1 MSAIA
6 RALKVHPGERALVV
20 PMVGLTFVAMA
31 GLVAAQSAANAL
43 FFEQVGTDALPVM
56 YLAQGATAFVLM
68 MSLAAVLGRVD
79 RRRAYLAI
87 PASLALLAVV
97 ERAVLFTDAT
107 WIYWVLWLTVAFAL
121 LLQNVFAWGVA
132 GVVTDTRT
140 AKRLFP
146 LFAAGEILGSVAG
159 GLLTAPLVSLLG
171 TRNLVLVW
179 AGALVVALI
188 LCRVVLSAARPG
200 THTEHVER
208 ARRRRARA
216 SPWRDLQIAFAYVR
230 TSKLLVW
237 MTAAAVLFSV
247 LFFSLYLPW
256 AIAATEQYPD
266 AGDLASF
273 FGLFWAAMTGA
284 AFLVSVL
291 ATNRLFAAFGIATMM
306 LVLPVLYLGTFG
318 ILLASSGFVLL
329 VVLRFLD
336 GVWLQ
341 GVASP
346 AWETLTNVVSDARR
360 DQVRAFLNGG
370 PAQAGTV
377 IAGVI
382 AFVGQRV
389 LSAREF
395 AAIGLATAAL
405 ATYVVWRVRRS
416 YASALVDALREG
428 RPHVFPDVAVARVPF
443 AFGHDA
449 LALASALG
457 SAGDESAQVRRL
469 AIRLLRDFD
478 DERARAALEGALGDP
493 DAGVRAQAVVALAA
507 RLDGAERDRVLRP
520 LLDDPAAGVAAPA
533 AAALAFGPDAAAAVA
548 RLRTL
553 ATDVDPAVRATVL
566 SNLAGAPAET
576 APIAAGALGDEDP
589 GVRAAAVTSFASLDP
604 SNALG
609 PALALFDDPSLR
621 VRDAAAAAV
630 AGIGSDAIDDV
641 LGALDD
647 PEARGAALR
656 ALSGLEIGERAI
668 GVRAFADHC
677 ASEAHRS
684 GELAFAIP
692 SDDGATEMLKR
703 AVLEHARTNARTA
716 LQAISLV
723 SANGSAVRS
732 AIDSLDAAD
741 AGQVANA
748 LETLENTVD
757 AALVRPLL
765 PLWEA
770 NDGETRTHTNDWLV
784 RALHNEDPT
793 VVACAHFVEHA
804 QQIEHTQREEH
815 DMSTGHDAMPV
826 MERVL
831 FLQNVPL
838 FEGLALA
845 DLLVI
850 AEVAQD
856 HTFADGEALGVEGEF
871 GEDLHIIA
879 SGTVRVEAGGTEIVR
894 RGRGDVVGELSLI
907 TRHPRIASIV
917 ADGDVHAIRI
927 GRREFE
933 SMIHDRPDIAIG
945 VMRVLAHR
953 LGEVE
958 AEADADAAGAANA

>member
-1 MSAIA
+1 
-6 RALKVHPGERALVV
+6 
-20 PMVGLTFVAMA
+20 
-31 GLVAAQSAANAL
+31 
-43 FFEQVGTDALPVM
+43 
-56 YLAQGATAFVLM
+56 M
-68 MSLAAVLGRVD
+68 MSLAAVVGRVD

-87 PASLALLAVV
+87 PAGLALLALL

-121 LLQNVFAWGVA
+121 LLQNVFVWGVA

-171 TRNLVLVW
+171 TRNLVVVW

-188 LCRVVLSAARPG
+188 LCRIVLSAARPG
-200 THTEHVER
+200 THTEHVAR
-208 ARRRRARA
+208 ARRARRIRS
-216 SPWRDLQIAFAYVR
+216 SPWRDLRTAFAYVQ

-256 AIAATEQYPD
+256 ATAATERYPD

-306 LVLPVLYLGTFG
+306 MVLPLMYLGTFG
-318 ILLASSGFVLL
+318 IMLASSGFVTL

-346 AWETLTNVVSDARR
+346 AWETLTNVVPDARR

-382 AFVGQRV
+382 ALVGQQV
-389 LSAREF
+389 LSPRQF

-405 ATYVVWRVRRS
+405 ATLVVWGVRRS

-428 RPHVFPDVAVARVPF
+428 QPHVFPEVAVARVPF

-449 LALASALG
+449 QALAGALR
-457 SAGDESAQVRRL
+457 SVDDESPQVRRL
-469 AIRLLRDFD
+469 AVRLLVDFD
-478 DERARAALEGALGDP
+478 DQRASAALEGALRDP
-493 DAGVRAQAVVALAA
+493 DAGVRAQAVVALAG
-507 RLDGAERDRVLRP
+507 RLDGPERDRVLRP
-520 LLDDPAAGVAAPA
+520 LVDDPAAGVAAPA
-533 AAALAFGPDAAAAVA
+533 AAAVSSGPDGAAALA

-553 ATDVDPAVRATVL
+553 ARDDDPAVRATAV
-566 SNLAGAPAET
+566 SNLAGAPADA
-576 APIAAGALGDEDP
+576 APIAEGALDDEDP
-589 GVRAAAVTSFASLDP
+589 AVRATAVTSFAWLDP

-609 PALALFDDPSLR
+609 PAVALFDDPSQR

-630 AGIGSDAIDDV
+630 TTIGDDAIDDV
-641 LGALDD
+641 LGALDE
-647 PEARGAALR
+647 PKARGAALW
-656 ALSGLEIGERAI
+656 ALSRLDIGERAI

-677 ASEAHRS
+677 ATEARRS

-692 SDDGATEMLKR
+692 DGDGAGALLRR

-716 LQAISLV
+716 LWAISLV
-723 SANGSAVRS
+723 SANGPDVRS

-741 AGQVANA
+741 PGQAANA
-748 LETLENTVD
+748 LETLENTMD

-765 PLWEA
+765 PLWESG
-770 NDGETRTHTNDWLV
+770 DTTPRTHSNDWLQ
-784 RALHNEDPT
+784 RALHNEDAI
-793 VVACAHFVEHA
+793 VVACARFVERTL
-804 QQIEHTQREEH
+804 QEGDNMGTLR
-815 DMSTGHDAMPV
+815 DAMPV

-838 FEGLALA
+838 FEELALA
-845 DLLVI
+845 DLLTI

-856 HTFADGEALGVEGEF
+856 QTFSDGELLGIEGEI
-871 GEDLHIIA
+871 GEDLHIVV
-879 SGTVRVEAGGTEIVR
+879 SGTVRVEAGGAEIAR

-917 ADGDVHAIRI
+917 ADGDVRAIRI

-933 SMIHDRPDIAIG
+933 SMIHDRPNIAIG
-945 VMRVLAHR
+945 VIQVLAHR

-958 AEADADAAGAANA
+958 AAADAAGVES

>member
-1 MSAIA
+1 VSAIG
-6 RALKVHPGERALVV
+6 RALRVHAGERALVV
-20 PMVGLTFVAMA
+20 PMVALTFVGMA

-43 FFEQVGTDALPVM
+43 FFDQVGTDALPLM

-87 PASLALLAVV
+87 PAGLALLALL
-97 ERAVLFTDAT
+97 ERAVLFSDAT

-121 LLQNVFAWGVA
+121 LLQNVFVWGVA

-171 TRNLVLVW
+171 TRNLVVVW
-179 AGALVVALI
+179 AGALVAALI
-188 LCRVVLSAARPG
+188 LCRIVLSAARPG
-200 THTEHVER
+200 THTEHVAR
-208 ARRRRARA
+208 ARRARRTSS
-216 SPWRDLQIAFAYVR
+216 SPWRDLRAAFAYVR

-256 AIAATEQYPD
+256 AVAATERYPD

-306 LVLPVLYLGTFG
+306 MVLPLMYLGTFG
-318 ILLASSGFVLL
+318 ILLASSAFLTL

-346 AWETLTNVVSDARR
+346 AWETLTNVVPDARR

-382 AFVGQRV
+382 ALVGQQI
-389 LSAREF
+389 LSARQF

-405 ATYVVWRVRRS
+405 ATFVVWRVRRS
-416 YASALVDALREG
+416 YASALVDALHEG

-449 LALASALG
+449 QALAGALRSAE
-457 SAGDESAQVRRL
+457 DEAPQVRRL
-469 AIRLLRDFD
+469 AVRLLVDFD
-478 DERARAALEGALGDP
+478 DQRARAALEGALGDP
-493 DAGVRAQAVVALAA
+493 DAGVRAQAVVALAG
-507 RLDGAERDRVLRP
+507 RLDGPERDRVLRP
-520 LLDDPAAGVAAPA
+520 LVDDPAAGVAAPA
-533 AAALAFGPDAAAAVA
+533 AAAVSSGPEGAAALA

-553 ATDVDPAVRATVL
+553 ARDDDPAVRATAV
-566 SNLAGAPAET
+566 SNLAGAPADA
-576 APIAAGALGDEDP
+576 APIATGALDDEDP
-589 GVRAAAVTSFASLDP
+589 GVRAAAITSFARIDR

-609 PALALFDDPSLR
+609 PAVALLEDPSQR

-630 AGIGSDAIDDV
+630 ATIGDDAIDDL
-641 LGALDD
+641 LGALDE
-647 PEARGAALR
+647 PEARGAALW
-656 ALSGLEIGERAI
+656 ALSRLDIGERAI

-677 ASEAHRS
+677 AAEARRS
-684 GELAFAIP
+684 GELAFSIP
-692 SDDGATEMLKR
+692 TGDGASALLRR

-716 LQAISLV
+716 LRAISLV
-723 SANGSAVRS
+723 STNGPDVRS

-741 AGQVANA
+741 PGQAANA

-765 PLWEA
+765 PLWETG
-770 NDGETRTHTNDWLV
+770 DGVRRTNGNEWLQ
-784 RALHNEDPT
+784 RALHNEDAL
-793 VVACAHFVEHA
+793 VVACARFVERA
-804 QQIEHTQREEH
+804 RQEADQ
-815 DMSTGHDAMPV
+815 MSAIADAMPV

-838 FEGLALA
+838 FEELALA
-845 DLLVI
+845 DLLTI

-856 HTFADGEALGVEGEF
+856 QTFSDGELLGIEGEI
-871 GEDLHIIA
+871 GEDLHIVV
-879 SGTVRVEAGGTEIVR
+879 SGTVRVEAAGAEIAR

-917 ADGDVHAIRI
+917 ADGDVRAIRI

-933 SMIHDRPDIAIG
+933 SMIHDRPNIAIG
-945 VMRVLAHR
+945 VIQVLAHR

-958 AEADADAAGAANA
+958 AAADAAVVES

>member
-1 MSAIA
+1 VSAIG

-20 PMVGLTFVAMA
+20 PMVALTFVAMA

-43 FFEQVGTDALPVM
+43 FFEQIGTDALPVM

-68 MSLAAVLGRVD
+68 MSVAAVLGRVD

-87 PASLALLAVV
+87 PAGLALLALF

-107 WIYWVLWLTVAFAL
+107 WIYWVFWLTVAFAL
-121 LLQNVFAWGVA
+121 LLQNVFVWGVA

-159 GLLTAPLVSLLG
+159 GLLTAPLVSLVG
-171 TRNLVLVW
+171 TRNLAVVW
-179 AGALVVALI
+179 AGALAVALV
-188 LCRVVLSAARPG
+188 LCRIVLSAARPG
-200 THTEHVER
+200 THTERVEHVEH
-208 ARRRRARA
+208 ARRVRRTRS
-216 SPWRDLQIAFAYVR
+216 SPWRDLRTAFAYVR

-256 AIAATEQYPD
+256 ATAATERYRD

-273 FGLFWAAMTGA
+273 FGLFWAAMTGG
-284 AFLVSVL
+284 AFLLSVL

-306 LVLPVLYLGTFG
+306 MVLPVMYLGTFG
-318 ILLASSGFVLL
+318 ILLASSGFVML

-346 AWETLTNVVSDARR
+346 AWETLTNVVPDARR

-370 PAQAGTV
+370 PAQAGTA

-382 AFVGQRV
+382 ALVGQRV
-389 LSAREF
+389 LSARQF
-395 AAIGLATAAL
+395 AAIGLATAGL
-405 ATYVVWRVRRS
+405 ATLVVWRVRRS

-449 LALASALG
+449 QALASAMR
-457 SAGDESAQVRRL
+457 SAADESPQVRRL
-469 AIRLLRDFD
+469 AVRLLADFD
-478 DERARAALEGALGDP
+478 DERAATALEGALGDP
-493 DAGVRAQAVVALAA
+493 DAGVRAQAVVALAP
-507 RLDGAERDRVLRP
+507 RLDDAERERVLRP
-520 LLDDPAAGVAAPA
+520 LVDDPAAGVAAPA
-533 AAALAFGPDAAAAVA
+533 AAALASGPEGATALA

-553 ATDVDPAVRATVL
+553 AGDDDPAVRATAVR
-566 SNLAGAPAET
+566 NLAGVPADA
-576 APIAAGALGDEDP
+576 APIAAGALEDEDP
-589 GVRAAAVTSFASLDP
+589 GVRAAAVSSFASLDP

-609 PALALFDDPSLR
+609 PGLALFDDPSR
-621 VRDAAAAAV
+621 HVRDAAAAAV
-630 AGIGSDAIDDV
+630 AGIGDDAIDDV
-641 LGALDD
+641 LGVLDD
-647 PEARGAALR
+647 PGARGAALR
-656 ALSGLEIGERAI
+656 ALSWLDIGERAI

-677 ASEAHRS
+677 AAEAKRS

-692 SDDGATEMLKR
+692 DDGGATGLLRR

-723 SANGSAVRS
+723 SDNGSAVRS
-732 AIDSLDAAD
+732 AIDSLDAPD
-741 AGQVANA
+741 PEQVANA

-757 AALVRPLL
+757 AALVRPVL

-770 NDGETRTHTNDWLV
+770 GDGARRTHTNDWLE
-784 RALHNEDPT
+784 RALHNEDAI
-793 VVACAHFVEHA
+793 VVACARFVERT
-804 QQIEHTQREEH
+804 QQEGD
-815 DMSTGHDAMPV
+815 DMSTIRGAMPV

-838 FEGLALA
+838 FEELALA
-845 DLLVI
+845 DLLRI
-850 AEVAQD
+850 AEVAQEE
-856 HTFADGEALGVEGEF
+856 TFADGELLGVEGEI
-871 GEDLHIIA
+871 GEDLHIVA
-879 SGTVRVEAGGTEIVR
+879 SGTVRVELGGAEIAR

-917 ADGDVHAIRI
+917 ADGDVRAIRI

-933 SMIHDRPDIAIG
+933 SMIHDRPHIAIG
-945 VMRVLAHR
+945 VIRVLAHR

-958 AEADADAAGAANA
+958 AAADAAGVEVD

>member
-1 MSAIA
+1 VSAIG

-20 PMVGLTFVAMA
+20 PMVALTFVGMA

-43 FFEQVGTDALPVM
+43 FFEQVGTDALPLM

-87 PASLALLAVV
+87 PTVLALLALL

-121 LLQNVFAWGVA
+121 LLQNVFVWGVA

-179 AGALVVALI
+179 AGALVAALI
-188 LCRVVLSAARPG
+188 LCRIVLSEARPG
-200 THTEHVER
+200 THTEHVAR
-208 ARRRRARA
+208 ARHRRRTRS
-216 SPWRDLQIAFAYVR
+216 SPWRDLRTAFAYVR

-256 AIAATEQYPD
+256 ATAATERYPD

-306 LVLPVLYLGTFG
+306 MVLPLMYLETFG
-318 ILLASSGFVLL
+318 ILLARSGFVTL

-346 AWETLTNVVSDARR
+346 AWETLTNVVPDARR

-382 AFVGQRV
+382 ALVGQQV
-389 LSAREF
+389 LSAGQF

-405 ATYVVWRVRRS
+405 TTFVVWRVRRS

-449 LALASALG
+449 QALAGALRSAD
-457 SAGDESAQVRRL
+457 DESPQVRRL
-469 AIRLLRDFD
+469 AVRLLLDFD
-478 DERARAALEGALGDP
+478 DPRVGAALEGALGDP

-507 RLDGAERDRVLRP
+507 RLDGPERDRVLRP
-520 LLDDPAAGVAAPA
+520 LVDDPAAGVAAPA
-533 AAALAFGPDAAAAVA
+533 AAAVSSGPEAPAALA
-548 RLRTL
+548 RLRAL
-553 ATDVDPAVRATVL
+553 ARDYDPTVRATAV
-566 SNLAGAPAET
+566 SNLAGAPAD
-576 APIAAGALGDEDP
+576 ASPIAAGALDDEDP
-589 GVRAAAVTSFASLDP
+589 GVRAAAITSFARLDR
-604 SNALG
+604 SKALG
-609 PALALFDDPSLR
+609 PALAMFEDPSQR

-630 AGIGSDAIDDV
+630 ATIGDDAIDDL
-641 LGALDD
+641 LGALDVPD
-647 PEARGAALR
+647 ARGAALW
-656 ALSGLEIGERAI
+656 ALSRLDVGERAI

-677 ASEAHRS
+677 AAEARRS

-692 SDDGATEMLKR
+692 DGDGAGALLRR

-716 LQAISLV
+716 LRAISLV
-723 SANGSAVRS
+723 SANGPDVRS

-741 AGQVANA
+741 PGQAANA

-770 NDGETRTHTNDWLV
+770 GHGVRRTPSNDWLQ
-784 RALHNEDPT
+784 RALHNEDAL
-793 VVACAHFVEHA
+793 VVACARFVERA
-804 QQIEHTQREEH
+804 QQEGDE
-815 DMSTGHDAMPV
+815 MSTIRDAMPV

-838 FEGLALA
+838 FEELALA
-845 DLLVI
+845 DLLTI

-856 HTFADGEALGVEGEF
+856 QTFSDGDLLGIEGEI
-871 GEDLHIIA
+871 GEDLHIVV
-879 SGTVRVEAGGTEIVR
+879 SGTVRVEAAGAEIAR

-917 ADGDVHAIRI
+917 ADGDVRAIRI

-933 SMIHDRPDIAIG
+933 SMIHDRPNIAIG
-945 VMRVLAHR
+945 VIQVLAHR

-958 AEADADAAGAANA
+958 AAADAAGVES

>member
-1 MSAIA
+1 MSAIG
-6 RALKVHPGERALVV
+6 RALKVHPGERSLVV
-20 PMVGLTFVAMA
+20 PMVALTFVAMA
-31 GLVAAQSAANAL
+31 GLVAAQSASNAL

-56 YLAQGATAFVLM
+56 YLVQGATAFVLM
-68 MSLAAVLGRVD
+68 MSVAAVLGRVD

-87 PASLALLAVV
+87 PAGLALLALV

-107 WIYWVLWLTVAFAL
+107 WIYWVYWLTVAFAL
-121 LLQNVFAWGVA
+121 LLQNVFVWGVA

-146 LFAAGEILGSVAG
+146 IFAAGEILGSVAG
-159 GLLTAPLVSLLG
+159 GLLTAPLVSLFG
-171 TRNLVLVW
+171 TRNLALVW
-179 AGALVVALI
+179 AGALAVALI

-200 THTEHVER
+200 THTERVGHARR
-208 ARRRRARA
+208 ARRARS
-216 SPWRDLQIAFAYVR
+216 SPWRDLRTAFAYVR

-256 AIAATEQYPD
+256 ATAATERYPD
-266 AGDLASF
+266 AGELASF

-318 ILLASSGFVLL
+318 ILLVSSGFVIL

-346 AWETLTNVVSDARR
+346 AWETLTNVVPDARR

-382 AFVGQRV
+382 ALVGQQI

-405 ATYVVWRVRRS
+405 ATFVVWRVRRS

-449 LALASALG
+449 QALASVLR
-457 SAGDESAQVRRL
+457 SAGDESPQVRRL
-469 AIRLLRDFD
+469 AIRLLADFD

-493 DAGVRAQAVVALAA
+493 DAGVRALAVGALVP
-507 RLDGAERDRVLRP
+507 RLDGAERERVLRP
-520 LLDDPAAGVAAPA
+520 LVDDPVAGVAAPA
-533 AAALAFGPDAAAAVA
+533 AAALASGPGGMAGLA

-553 ATDVDPAVRATVL
+553 ARDDDPAVRATAVR
-566 SNLAGAPAET
+566 NLASAPADAAT
-576 APIAAGALGDEDP
+576 IAAGALGDEDP

-609 PALALFDDPSLR
+609 PGLALFNDPSPH

-630 AGIGSDAIDDV
+630 AGIGEDAIDDV

-647 PEARGAALR
+647 PDARGAALQ
-656 ALSGLEIGERAI
+656 ALSALDIGERAI

-677 ASEAHRS
+677 AAEAKRS

-692 SDDGATEMLKR
+692 EDGGATGLLRR

-716 LQAISLV
+716 LEAISLV
-723 SANGSAVRS
+723 SENGSAVRS

-741 AGQVANA
+741 PEQVANA

-757 AALVRPLL
+757 AALVRPVL

-770 NDGETRTHTNDWLV
+770 GDGARRTHTMDWLE
-784 RALHNEDPT
+784 RALHNEDAT
-793 VVACAHFVEHA
+793 VVTCARFVERTR
-804 QQIEHTQREEH
+804 QEGD
-815 DMSTGHDAMPV
+815 DMATTPDAMPV

-838 FEGLALA
+838 FEELALA
-845 DLLVI
+845 DLLAI

-856 HTFADGEALGVEGEF
+856 QTFSDGELLGVEGEI
-871 GEDLHIIA
+871 GEDLHIVA
-879 SGTVRVEAGGTEIVR
+879 SGTVRVETGGVEIAR
-894 RGRGDVVGELSLI
+894 RRRGDVVGELSLI

-917 ADGDVHAIRI
+917 ADGDVRAIRI

-933 SMIHDRPDIAIG
+933 TMIHDRPHIAIG
-945 VMRVLAHR
+945 VIRVLAQR

-958 AEADADAAGAANA
+958 AAADAAGLGVG

>member
-1 MSAIA
+1 MSAVA
-6 RALKVHPGERALVV
+6 RALKVHAGERALVV
-20 PMVGLTFVAMA
+20 PMVALTFVGMA

-43 FFEQVGTDALPVM
+43 FFDRVGTDALPVM

-87 PASLALLAVV
+87 PAGLAALAVV
-97 ERAVLFTDAT
+97 ERIVLFSDAA

-121 LLQNVFAWGVA
+121 LLQNVFVWGVA

-171 TRNLVLVW
+171 TPNLVLVW
-179 AGALVVALI
+179 AGALLVALV

-200 THTEHVER
+200 THTEHVQR
-208 ARRRRARA
+208 ARRVQRSAT
-216 SPWRDLQIAFAYVR
+216 SPWRDLRTAFVYVR

-256 AIAATEQYPD
+256 ATAATERYPD

-291 ATNRLFAAFGIATMM
+291 ATNRFFAAFGIATMM
-306 LVLPVLYLGTFG
+306 LVLPLLYLGTFG
-318 ILLASSGFVLL
+318 ILIASSGFVLL

-346 AWETLTNVVSDARR
+346 AWETLTNVVPDARR

-370 PAQAGTV
+370 PAQAGTA

-382 AFVGQRV
+382 ALVGQKV
-389 LSAREF
+389 LTAQQF
-395 AAIGLATAAL
+395 AAIGFVTAAL
-405 ATYVVWRVRRS
+405 AVFVVWRVRRS

-449 LALASALG
+449 QALAHALRAAQDG
-457 SAGDESAQVRRL
+457 SPQVRTL
-469 AIRLLRDFD
+469 AIRLLADFD
-478 DERARAALEGALGDP
+478 DERAGAALERALADP
-493 DAGVRAQAVVALAA
+493 DAGVRAQAVVAVAG
-507 RLDGAERDRVLRP
+507 RLDGAERARTLRSIV
-520 LLDDPAAGVAAPA
+520 DDPAPVVAAAA
-533 AAALAFGPDAAAAVA
+533 AAALASGPEGAAALE
-548 RLRTL
+548 RLRAL
-553 ATDVDPAVRATVL
+553 AGDADPAVRATAL
-566 SNLAGAPAET
+566 SNLTGAPVEA
-576 APIAAGALGDEDP
+576 APIAAGALRDEDP
-589 GVRAAAVTSFASLDP
+589 GVRAAAVMAFGSLDP
-604 SNALG
+604 TNALG
-609 PALALFDDPSLR
+609 PALELFDDPSRR
-621 VRDAAAAAV
+621 VRDAAAEAV
-630 AGIGSDAIDDV
+630 AEMGEDAIDDV

-647 PEARGAALR
+647 PDSRPAALH
-656 ALSGLEIGERAI
+656 ALSRLEIGERAI

-677 ASEAHRS
+677 AAEAKRS

-692 SDDGATEMLKR
+692 DGAGASGLLRR
-703 AVLEHARTNARTA
+703 AVLEHARVNARTA
-716 LQAISLV
+716 LLAISLV
-723 SANGSAVRS
+723 SANGADVRS

-741 AGQVANA
+741 AGQAANA

-765 PLWEA
+765 PLWETGDA
-770 NDGETRTHTNDWLV
+770 GDTAHRTLTIDWLE
-784 RALHNEDPT
+784 RALHNEDAT
-793 VVACAHFVEHA
+793 VVACARFVEA
-804 QQIEHTQREEH
+804 MEDGD
-815 DMSTGHDAMPV
+815 DMGVPRDTMPV

-838 FEGLALA
+838 FEELAIA

-856 HTFADGEALGVEGEF
+856 QTFADGELLGIEGEI
-871 GEDLHIIA
+871 GEDLHIVA
-879 SGTVRVEAGGTEIVR
+879 SGTVRVVAGGTQIAR
-894 RGRGDVVGELSLI
+894 RGHGDVVGELSLI

-917 ADGDVHAIRI
+917 ADGDVRAIRI

-958 AEADADAAGAANA
+958 AAADAAGVET

>member
-20 PMVGLTFVAMA
+20 PMVSLTFVGMA

-68 MSLAAVLGRVD
+68 MSLAAVLGRVE

-87 PASLALLAVV
+87 PAGLAVLALL
-97 ERAVLFTDAT
+97 ERAVLFTHAT

-121 LLQNVFAWGVA
+121 LLQNVFVWGVA

-171 TRNLVLVW
+171 TRNLVVVW

-188 LCRVVLSAARPG
+188 LCRIVLSAARPG

-208 ARRRRARA
+208 TRRTRRTAS
-216 SPWRDLQIAFAYVR
+216 SPWRDLRTAFAYVR

-256 AIAATEQYPD
+256 ATAATERYRD

-273 FGLFWAAMTGA
+273 FGLFWAAMTGL
-284 AFLVSVL
+284 AFIVSVL

-306 LVLPVLYLGTFG
+306 LVLPLLYLGTFG
-318 ILLASSGFVLL
+318 ILLVSSGFVIL
-329 VVLRFLD
+329 VVLRFAD

-346 AWETLTNVVSDARR
+346 AWETLTNVVPDARR

-382 AFVGQRV
+382 ALVGQKV
-389 LSAREF
+389 LTATEF

-405 ATYVVWRVRRS
+405 ATFVVWRVRRS
-416 YASALVDALREG
+416 YSSALVDALREG

-449 LALASALG
+449 QALASALR
-457 SAGDESAQVRRL
+457 SAGDESPHVRRL
-469 AIRLLRDFD
+469 AARLLVDFD
-478 DERARAALEGALGDP
+478 DERAGAALEGALNDP
-493 DAGVRAQAVVALAA
+493 DAAVRAQAVVALAA
-507 RLDGAERDRVLRP
+507 RLDGEDRDLALRP
-520 LLDDPAAGVAAPA
+520 LLDDPAAVVAAA
-533 AAALAFGPDAAAAVA
+533 AAAAVASGPEAETALA

-553 ATDVDPAVRATVL
+553 AADEDPAVRAIAV
-566 SNLAGAPAET
+566 SHLAGAPVDA
-576 APIAAGALGDEDP
+576 APIAARALGDEDP
-589 GVRAAAVTSFASLDP
+589 GVRAAAVSSFAMLDP
-604 SNALG
+604 SDALG
-609 PALALFDDPSLR
+609 PALDLFDDPSQR

-630 AGIGSDAIDDV
+630 AGIGDEVIDDV

-647 PEARGAALR
+647 PGARAAALR
-656 ALSGLEIGERAI
+656 SLSRLDIGERAI
-668 GVRAFADHC
+668 GVRAFAEYC
-677 ASEAHRS
+677 AAEARRS

-692 SDDGATEMLKR
+692 DGSGATELLRR

-716 LQAISLV
+716 LRAISLV
-723 SANGSAVRS
+723 SANGEDVRS
-732 AIDSLDAAD
+732 AIESLDATD
-741 AGQVANA
+741 ASQVANA

-770 NDGETRTHTNDWLV
+770 ADGAHRTHADDWLE

-793 VVACAHFVEHA
+793 VVACARFVGRT
-804 QQIEHTQREEH
+804 QQEGD
-815 DMSTGHDAMPV
+815 DMSSIRDAMPV
-826 MERVL
+826 MDRVL

-838 FEGLALA
+838 FEELALA

-850 AEVAQD
+850 AEVAQEE
-856 HTFADGEALGVEGEF
+856 TFADGELLGVEGEI
-871 GEDLHIIA
+871 GEDLHIVA
-879 SGTVRVEAGGTEIVR
+879 SGTVRVETGGTQIAR

-917 ADGDVHAIRI
+917 ADGDVRAIRI

-933 SMIHDRPDIAIG
+933 SMVHDRPDIAIG

-958 AEADADAAGAANA
+958 AAADAAGVELD